1 MVTLN
6 LNIEISAVKGA
17 LDQIKRKVP
26 SATAKGIAKA
36 SMFIQNAIK
45 DRTRKGQDF
54 KGRSFRPYSSRYAK
68 KRAKQGR
75 TQTPNLFFSGQM
87 LGNMTFKKLSQTK
100 GQIFFPNR
108 RQNLK
113 AFYNDTFGVGKANI
127 KREFFSVNEKE
138 EARAVEIFRK
148 TFERELR
155 I

>member
-1 MVTLN
+1 MQ
-6 LNIEISAVKGA
+6 IEVSAVKGA
-17 LDQIKRKVP
+17 LDQIKRRIP
-26 SATAKGIAKA
+26 SATSRGMAKA
-36 SMFIQNAIK
+36 GAFIQEAIK
-45 DRTRKGQDF
+45 NRTRKGQDF
-54 KGRSFRPYSSRYAK
+54 KGRSFRPYSNRYAK

-113 AFYNDTFGVGKANI
+113 AFYNDSFGVGKANI
-127 KREFFSVNEKE
+127 RREFFSVSAKE
-138 EARAVEIFRK
+138 ETKAVDIFRK